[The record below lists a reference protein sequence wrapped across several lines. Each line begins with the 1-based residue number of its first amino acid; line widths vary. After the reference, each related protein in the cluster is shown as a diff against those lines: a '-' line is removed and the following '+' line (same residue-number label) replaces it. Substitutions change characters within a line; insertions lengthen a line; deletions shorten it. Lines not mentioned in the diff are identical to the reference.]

1 MKDPHATPSTAEQ
14 QLLQH
19 YRAHHHDEPSAALDA
34 RILAAAAA
42 QVATPPASALARLH
56 AWLFGAAPRMR
67 WSVALGSVALLGLGL
82 GLSLNTLEQAPP
94 AYDHPLPAAPAIQ
107 RYAAPAPAA
116 PAPLERKALAES
128 AAALAESA
136 AALADSVAT
145 EEQARASSS
154 APLARS
160 KVTAAPWLDE
170 LHEVLALRA
179 RGQQAEADTLLDRL
193 RQRYPQQDIDKR
205 LQQLEQADK

>member
-42 QVATPPASALARLH
+42 QVATPPASVLARLH

-82 GLSLNTLEQAPP
+82 GLSLKTLEQAPP

-116 PAPLERKALAES
+116 PAPLERK
-128 AAALAESA
+128 ALAESA

-193 RQRYPQQDIDKR
+193 RQRYPQQDIDKH
-205 LQQLEQADK
+205 LQQLEQANK